1 MIPAIGFISWIPQ
14 LMRRTD
20 MKVLWICRVL
30 PEGAG
35 KLFGIPEE
43 YNAGWLNGPLARLSG
58 DDEIQL
64 SYLVLREHKP
74 YHLETHE
81 QNGIRFVLADYSSAS
96 DLESFFREEDFDV
109 YHVYGIE
116 HSYLKDLIPFLPSE
130 KTLYYIQG
138 LAGEYYQHYF
148 GSFNELYSPGILL
161 RILMQIN
168 AEGLRRNAENEREI
182 LSSCHYVTGRTEFDH
197 AAVLKAG
204 FHGTYFPMNESLR
217 KEFYRAEKW
226 NFSRM
231 QSHSIFVSQSNYPI
245 KGTYYII
252 EAVRILKQKYPDV
265 VCEIGGENILNSQGI
280 ASRLG
285 INYASFIRKL
295 IHQYGLEEQIRFVG
309 GLDAAQMIH
318 HYQQANVYLLAS
330 TIENSPNS
338 LQEAMFLGTPSVS
351 SYVGGVGSL
360 VDSMDQCL
368 LYPYDDIA
376 QCAYSI
382 ARIFDSKEL
391 AERLSL
397 QGSSRMSELVD
408 VSKNVATLKQIYH
421 RMTDSAS

>member
-1 MIPAIGFISWIPQ
+1 
-14 LMRRTD
+14 MRRTD

-30 PEGAG
+30 PEGIG

-43 YNAGWLNGPLARLSG
+43 YNAGWLNGPLGLLSQEE
-58 DDEIQL
+58 EIHL
-64 SYLVLREHKP
+64 SYLVLWENRP

-81 QNGIRFVLADYSSAS
+81 QNGIRYLLADYSSEK
-96 DLESFFREEDFDV
+96 DLESFFREEVFDL

-116 HSYLKDLIPFLPSE
+116 HSYLKDLIPFLPAE

-138 LAGEYYQHYF
+138 LAGEYYMHYS
-148 GSFNELYSPGILL
+148 GSFNELYAPNFLL
-161 RILMQIN
+161 RTLMRIN
-168 AEGLRRNAENEREI
+168 AEGLKKNAESEKKI
-182 LSSCHYVTGRTEFDH
+182 LSSCRYVTGRTDFDH
-197 AAVLKAG
+197 AAVLRAG

-217 KEFYRAEKW
+217 KEFYSAEKW
-226 NFSRM
+226 EYSRM
-231 QSHSIFVSQSNYPI
+231 KQHSIFVSQSNYPI

-252 EAVRILKQKYPDV
+252 EAVRILKQKYPDII
-265 VCEIGGENILNSQGI
+265 CEIGGENILNSQGI
-280 ASRLG
+280 ASKLG

-309 GLDAAQMIH
+309 GLNASQMVR

-360 VDSMDQCL
+360 VTSMDQCL

-382 ARIFDSKEL
+382 ARIFDSREL
-391 AERLSL
+391 AEQLSTH
-397 QGSSRMSELVD
+397 GSARASELVD
-408 VSKNVATLKQIYH
+408 VRKNVETLKDIYH
-421 RMTDSAS
+421 RMLA

>member
-1 MIPAIGFISWIPQ
+1 
-14 LMRRTD
+14 MRRTD

-30 PEGAG
+30 PEGIG

-43 YNAGWLNGPLARLSG
+43 YNAGWLNGPLGLLSQEE
-58 DDEIQL
+58 EIHL
-64 SYLVLREHKP
+64 SYLVLRENRP

-81 QNGIRFVLADYSSAS
+81 QNGIRYLLADYSSEK
-96 DLESFFREEDFDV
+96 DLESFFREEVFDL

-116 HSYLKDLIPFLPSE
+116 HSYLKDLIPFLPAE

-138 LAGEYYQHYF
+138 LAGEYYMHYS
-148 GSFNELYSPGILL
+148 GSFNELYAPNFLL
-161 RILMQIN
+161 RTLMRIN
-168 AEGLRRNAENEREI
+168 AEGLKKNAESEKKI
-182 LSSCHYVTGRTEFDH
+182 LSSCRYVTGRTDFDH
-197 AAVLKAG
+197 AAVLRAG

-217 KEFYRAEKW
+217 KEFYSAEKW
-226 NFSRM
+226 EYSRM
-231 QSHSIFVSQSNYPI
+231 KQHSIFVSQSNYPI

-252 EAVRILKQKYPDV
+252 EAVRILKQKYPDII
-265 VCEIGGENILNSQGI
+265 CEIGGENILNSQGI
-280 ASRLG
+280 ASKLG

-309 GLDAAQMIH
+309 GLNASQMVR

-360 VDSMDQCL
+360 VTSMDQCL

-382 ARIFDSKEL
+382 ARIFDSREL
-391 AERLSL
+391 AEQLSMH
-397 QGSSRMSELVD
+397 GSARASELVD
-408 VSKNVATLKQIYH
+408 VRKNVETLKDIYH
-421 RMTDSAS
+421 RMLA